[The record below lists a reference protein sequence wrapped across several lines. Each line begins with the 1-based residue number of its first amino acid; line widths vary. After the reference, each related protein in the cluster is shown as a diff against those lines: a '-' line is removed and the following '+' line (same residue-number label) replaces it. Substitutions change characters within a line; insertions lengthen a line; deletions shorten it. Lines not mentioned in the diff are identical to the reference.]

1 MIHGTNVL
9 LNQNILGYKV
19 GNKVH
24 FEWNFRWCLGLP
36 KHIETPTIFR
46 NIILHECSL
55 NMAYQWD
62 IHGVSAYLIS
72 RFSRSV
78 QLRIPATVYRLIPN
92 QVWVGCFFYQ
102 MVLPTY
108 I

>member
-55 NMAYQWD
+55 NMGYQWD

-72 RFSRSV
+72 RFSRSDI
-78 QLRIPATVYRLIPN
+78 LCKDN
-92 QVWVGCFFYQ
+92 C
-102 MVLPTY
+102 LPSVASFSKQ
-108 I
+108 IAGDG

>member
-55 NMAYQWD
+55 NMGYQWD
-62 IHGVSAYLIS
+62 IHGVLAYLIS
-72 RFSRSV
+72 HFSRSGTHKT
-78 QLRIPATVYRLIPN
+78 L
-92 QVWVGCFFYQ
+92 FFYF
-102 MVLPTY
+102 LAEA
-108 I
+108 